1 MPRNPSGVYTL
12 PNAPVVSG
20 TPILSSDE
28 NTTREDIES
37 EITNSLDRNGRG
49 PMLAP
54 IRVPSG
60 SVAVPPFSFT
70 DESNSGWYRAG
81 AQDFRFSINA
91 QDIFSVTSTGLAL
104 ASGKVFEDVATLDA
118 DGLIPITQTRVNLF
132 AQCRLKVVSGSQVRL
147 FPYGGNALSISG
159 TPRNI
164 PAVGVNLA
172 NTDLP
177 ANDTTYYVYAYWT
190 GSTIA
195 LEVSTTVYDVGDEP
209 IAIKTGD
216 ATRTLVGMVRKT
228 AGNFAS
234 IPTLQFVRSF
244 YNDPGICGVAASNA
258 ATIISSAPFVELDS
272 TIRGF
277 LLLWQG
283 EKLMGNCSFGSI
295 GGAGPSQGIVYSTV
309 GYDGAAN
316 INAIQG
322 IAFTRA
328 VEYSC
333 PVAHFAI
340 PVVAEGYH
348 TLNVFGGV
356 TSLTMQIQSGYTGY
370 SYHTSRHIDI

>member
-60 SVAVPPFSFT
+60 SIAVPPFSFT
-70 DESNSGWYRAG
+70 DETNSGWYRAG
-81 AQDFRFSINA
+81 SQDFRFSINA

-104 ASGKVFEDVATLDA
+104 ASGKVFEDLATLDA

-132 AQCRLKVVSGSQVRL
+132 AQCRLRYVTTSQIRL
-147 FPYGGNALSISG
+147 IPYGGNALSIDG

-190 GSTIA
+190 GSAIA
-195 LEVSTTVYDVGDEP
+195 LEVSTTIYDVADEP

-216 ATRTLVGMVRKT
+216 ATRTLIGMARKT
-228 AGNFAS
+228 GGNFLN
-234 IPTLQFVRSF
+234 TNLNRFVRSF
-244 YNDPGICGVAASNA
+244 YNDPGIAGMAN
-258 ATIISSAPFVELDS
+258 SSASTVIVVPPFAELDS
-272 TIRGF
+272 TIRGS

-283 EKLMGNCSFGSI
+283 EHILGGSSFGGFGQASPSA
-295 GGAGPSQGIVYSTV
+295 GAVYSTI

-316 INAIQG
+316 VGSVQG
-322 IAFTRA
+322 IQFTRA
-328 VEYSC
+328 SEFAQAVSHYAIQAVE
-333 PVAHFAI
+333 
-340 PVVAEGYH
+340 GLH
-348 TLNVFGGV
+348 TINTFGGV
-356 TSLTMQIQSGYTGY
+356 TLLQMAIQASYTGY
-370 SYHTSRHIDI
+370 TYHTLRHLDI